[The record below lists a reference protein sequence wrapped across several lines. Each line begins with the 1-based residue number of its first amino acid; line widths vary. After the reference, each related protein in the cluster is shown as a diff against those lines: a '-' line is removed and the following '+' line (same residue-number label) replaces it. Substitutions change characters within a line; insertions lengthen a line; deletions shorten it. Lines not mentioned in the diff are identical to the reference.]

1 MSSKKLERN
10 FKNRLMKRKRMDM
23 RKGMVTMDMVIRKKS
38 IR

>member
-23 RKGMVTMDMVIRKKS
+23 RKGMVTMDMGIRKKS